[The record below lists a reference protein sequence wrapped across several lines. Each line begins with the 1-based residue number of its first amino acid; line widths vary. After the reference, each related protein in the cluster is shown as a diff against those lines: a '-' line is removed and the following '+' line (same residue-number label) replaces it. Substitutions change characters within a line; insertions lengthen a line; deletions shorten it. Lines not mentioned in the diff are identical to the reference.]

1 MRMALVAIVALAVL
15 VRLVVLVADPNPSD
29 NAGLALNHGEMAR
42 NIVDKGRW
50 FTANLEAF
58 ELVGAEQERRG
69 ELVDPADVNFA
80 PADAKPRYQPV
91 VLQPVG
97 AGAVLAGLWFL
108 SGDEDYVYLQLLQIA
123 LDALMVLLV
132 FWIAMRL
139 YRRPLSAL
147 LAAGM
152 YAVFVPIVILTKI
165 PHLDIWGVYFTISIV
180 ALAVRAWQSER
191 ALPWL
196 LAAGALTGL
205 GLYFR
210 PGVLLV
216 PLALAAAALP
226 WIGWRRA
233 LPAALVPLVAAAA
246 LAVPWTI
253 RNYDEFDRFIP
264 TRIGIGQN
272 LWEGLGEVQND
283 FGAVLD
289 DQATARQVAKEDPS
303 LEYGTPEY
311 DDHLRDK
318 AEDAIRDHPGH
329 FAKVVARR
337 AFVTTVGLHNLSLP
351 VGLLEPL
358 LFVLAVGIAA
368 ATWRRYPRQH
378 TFLAA
383 VPLATALPY
392 LVLHVEPR
400 YMLPA
405 SFVYL
410 IWLALGVDL
419 AIERRRAASTAR
431 RTASAA

>member
-1 MRMALVAIVALAVL
+1 MRIALVAIVAVALL
-15 VRLVVLVADPNPSD
+15 VRLAALGVDPNPSD

-42 NIVDKGRW
+42 NIVDNGRW

-58 ELVGAEQERRG
+58 ELVGAEQQRRG
-69 ELVDPADVNFA
+69 ELVDPADVDFA
-80 PADAKPRYQPV
+80 AVDARPRYQPV

-108 SGDEDYVYLQLLQIA
+108 TGDEDYVYLQLLQIA
-123 LDALMVLLV
+123 LDALMVVLV

-139 YRRPLSAL
+139 YGRPLTAL
-147 LAAGM
+147 IAAGM
-152 YAVFVPIVILTKI
+152 YAIFAPIVVLTKI
-165 PHLDIWGVYFTISIV
+165 PHLDVWGVYFTISIV
-180 ALAVRAWQSER
+180 ALALRAWQSER
-191 ALPWL
+191 RLPWL
-196 LAAGALTGL
+196 LATGVVTGL

-210 PGVLLV
+210 PGVLLL
-216 PLALAAAALP
+216 PLALALASLP

-272 LWEGLGEVQND
+272 LWEGLGEIHND
-283 FGAVLD
+283 FGALLD
-289 DQATARQVAKEDPS
+289 DQATARQVAREDPS
-303 LEYGTPEY
+303 LVYGTPEY
-311 DDHLRDK
+311 DDHLREK
-318 AEDAIRDHPGH
+318 AIDAIGDHPGH

-337 AFVTTVGLHNLSLP
+337 AFVTTVGLHSLSLP
-351 VGLLEPL
+351 VGILEPL
-358 LFVLAVGIAA
+358 LFLVAVAIAV
-368 ATWRRYPRQH
+368 ATWRRYSRQH

-383 VPLATALPY
+383 VPVATGLPY

-410 IWLALGVDL
+410 IWVGLGIDL
-419 AIERRRAASTAR
+419 LLAR
-431 RTASAA
+431 RGTTAVP